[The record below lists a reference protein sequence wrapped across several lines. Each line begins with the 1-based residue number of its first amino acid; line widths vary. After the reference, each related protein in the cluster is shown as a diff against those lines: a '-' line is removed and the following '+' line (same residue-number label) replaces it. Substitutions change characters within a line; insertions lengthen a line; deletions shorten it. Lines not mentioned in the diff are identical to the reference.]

1 MKFCVYSNVFSNG
14 KRDRK
19 ANSYEEA
26 CLWACSY
33 CGEDDCK
40 ITKKSSRGGAKS
52 GAGRS
57 ENSKETGKW
66 SGEKTV
72 AIRIPEKIAKNI
84 NTLSEAYDS
93 LKILLEYFHSEVEK
107 AKSESRTST
116 YPRTWN
122 KAIKLLQEID
132 EILQSET
139 HIV

>member
-1 MKFCVYSNVFSNG
+1 MKFCGYSNVFSNG
-14 KRDRK
+14 KRDIE
-19 ANSYEEA
+19 ANSSEEA
-26 CLWACSY
+26 CLWACSH

-40 ITKKSSRGGAKS
+40 ITKKSSRGGVRY
-52 GAGRS
+52 GAGRPK
-57 ENSKETGKW
+57 NSKGTGKW
-66 SGEKTV
+66 GGEKTV

-93 LKILLEYFHSEVEK
+93 LKLLSEYFHLEAEK
-107 AKSESRTST
+107 AKSESKTST
-116 YPRTWN
+116 YPRTWD